1 MISVVREQ
9 KPFRLRFG
17 WQCRDI
23 SFASLRDLL
32 LNPRSTRAVG
42 IFSRIFPLA
51 GVSFFVLWASITAP
65 PARAYSLLTHEQ
77 LIDLT
82 WQDSILPLLRS
93 RYPNA
98 TPAELE
104 AARAYAYGGCAIQ
117 DIGYYPFGDIFF
129 SELTHYVRT
138 GDFVASL
145 FEHARNPNELAF
157 AIGALSHYIGDTVGH
172 ASATNL
178 AVPVEFPRL
187 GEIYGPVVTYAED
200 EHAHVQTEFAFDI
213 NEIAHRRLAP
223 ARYLRHIGLGV
234 PTGQLAAAFYDT
246 YGLGEDFTKRR
257 SRRINVRGY
266 RFAVRSFL
274 PRVAYAVTIL
284 HRKNPLPDSQS
295 ADFLKLQGE
304 AAKVAT
310 ENDWNRYRRKPG
322 FVTYAL
328 AGVIWILPK
337 VGPLKDAAI
346 KGPTVQTD
354 ADYIR
359 SVNRSTD
366 ALRAALA
373 RFGGPEPGLEN
384 RDLDTGFVVQA
395 GGYKL
400 TDETYAR
407 LLHRLVADPR
417 TPIPAGIKAD
427 LLHFYA
433 DPGAPTVVK
442 ANPEKW
448 TRVQADLLTLQSMP
462 VIETAINKTA
472 RAE

>member
-1 MISVVREQ
+1 MHCKAIAVDERPESAGGNSA
-9 KPFRLRFG
+9 KPARR
-17 WQCRDI
+17 
-23 SFASLRDLL
+23 SFLCWRYPLL
-32 LNPRSTRAVG
+32 LAL
-42 IFSRIFPLA
+42 LA
-51 GVSFFVLWASITAP
+51 LNTAP
-65 PARAYSLLTHEQ
+65 IAHSYSLLTHEQ
-77 LIDLT
+77 LIDLA

-98 TPAELE
+98 TPKELE

-117 DIGYYPFGDIFF
+117 DIGYYPFGDLFF

-138 GDFVASL
+138 GDFVSSL
-145 FEHARNPNELAF
+145 FQHARNPNELAF

-187 GEIYGPVVTYAED
+187 GEVYGPVVTYAED

-213 NEIAHRRLAP
+213 NEIAHHRLAP

-234 PTGQLAAAFYDT
+234 PTSQLGAAFYDT
-246 YGLGEDFTKRR
+246 YGLGEDFAKRR

-284 HRKNPLPDSQS
+284 HRKNALPDTHSP
-295 ADFLKLQGE
+295 DFLKLQGE
-304 AAKVAT
+304 ASKVAI
-310 ENDWNRYRRKPG
+310 ENDWDRYRRGPG
-322 FVTYAL
+322 IVTYSL

-337 VGPLKDAAI
+337 VGPLRDVAI
-346 KGPTVQTD
+346 KGPTAQTEE
-354 ADYIR
+354 DYIR

-373 RFGGPEPGLEN
+373 KFGGPKPGLEN
-384 RDLDTGFVVQA
+384 RDLDTGYVVRE

-400 TDETYAR
+400 TDETYAK

-417 TPIPAGIKAD
+417 TPVPAGVKAEV
-427 LLHFYA
+427 LHFYA
-433 DPGAPTVVK
+433 DPSAPTIVK
-442 ANPEKW
+442 SRPELW
-448 TRVQADLLTLQSMP
+448 ARVQADLRTLEAMP
-462 VIETAINKTA
+462 VS
-472 RAE
+472 AERPAAGFGQ